1 MIFYKLREYPQEKA
15 VGEGREVKLGF
26 AEPSLCLFPGEAVEP
41 NCSPESAPARGK
53 GAGLL

>member
-1 MIFYKLREYPQEKA
+1 MIFYKLREYPQEKV

-26 AEPSLCLFPGEAVEP
+26 AESSLCLFPGEAVEA
-41 NCSPESAPARGK
+41 NCSPESAPASGK